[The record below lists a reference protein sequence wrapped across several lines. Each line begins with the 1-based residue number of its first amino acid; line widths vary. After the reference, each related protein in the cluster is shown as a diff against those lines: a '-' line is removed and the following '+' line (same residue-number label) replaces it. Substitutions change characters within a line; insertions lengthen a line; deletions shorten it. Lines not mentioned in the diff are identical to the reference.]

1 MPSFMIHDEENRVF
15 TIPQMHDIELA
26 GSYSVTIKGEISV
39 WDDHTKKT
47 STNYSGE

>member
-1 MPSFMIHDEENRVF
+1 MIHDEVNRVF